1 VAQDAASHF
10 LANTSLLGESC
21 TVCHQPGAAFDAN
34 KVHAQ
39 Y

>member
-1 VAQDAASHF
+1 M
-10 LANTSLLGESC
+10 LANTTVLGESC
-21 TVCHQPGAAFDAN
+21 TVCHQAGAVEAVD